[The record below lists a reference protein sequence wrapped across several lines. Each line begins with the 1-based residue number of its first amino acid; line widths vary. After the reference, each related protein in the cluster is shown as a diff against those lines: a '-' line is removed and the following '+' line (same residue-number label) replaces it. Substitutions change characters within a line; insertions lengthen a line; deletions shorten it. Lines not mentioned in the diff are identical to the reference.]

1 MNYIDVNSTQFVQVN
16 GIPIGVYLKLS
27 GGALFGNL
35 AINKSNPGIT
45 LNKLASGESCAIHA
59 NLNDVKRWTMFLGD
73 ATLEATGNVGSD
85 FVLNRFDNTGA
96 SLGVGLKVER
106 ATGNLTISGEGYKA
120 VAGPWVAASDERIKT
135 VHGNYLHGLKELK
148 QLQPIRYSFNG
159 NDSMLHQSSV
169 SDHAEVV
176 GKEFVGLVAQEA
188 EVAMPELVES
198 VTGWIDDKQ
207 VDDYRMFDPNAL
219 TYALINAVKELS
231 TEVDSLKAQIAEL
244 KK

>member
-1 MNYIDVNSTQFVQVN
+1 
-16 GIPIGVYLKLS
+16 
-27 GGALFGNL
+27 
-35 AINKSNPGIT
+35 
-45 LNKLASGESCAIHA
+45 
-59 NLNDVKRWTMFLGD
+59 
-73 ATLEATGNVGSD
+73 
-85 FVLNRFDNTGA
+85 
-96 SLGVGLKVER
+96 
-106 ATGNLTISGEGYKA
+106 
-120 VAGPWVAASDERIKT
+120 
-135 VHGNYLHGLKELK
+135 
-148 QLQPIRYSFNG
+148 
-159 NDSMLHQSSV
+159 MLHQSSV